1 MTEKNNMENDELKEL
16 FARFNPEMTSADD
29 FIARL
34 ETRLSAVED
43 VKARSRMHSARM
55 KKAVGIAIF
64 FGFLVGVVLTASFPW
79 IMAGVNAL
87 LSGISPSVSEAST
100 VVSWIVVSLA
110 TVFSAFAA
118 YDLSLSPAVQSR
130 IKSPDGQLSRNP

>member
-1 MTEKNNMENDELKEL
+1 MENDELKEL